1 MRKSGFWPVEG
12 SSHFGP
18 VEKSLVVDKQA
29 CWDVLRASAVSQQ
42 VVARISTVC
51 YGAFCTYLPAQATK
65 DKCFQLA
72 DMQSKTGLNYT
83 HWASLAR
90 CPNQKY

>member
-1 MRKSGFWPVEG
+1 MKKSGFWHVEG
-12 SSHFGP
+12 TALYQR
-18 VEKSLVVDKQA
+18 VERSLVADKKA
-29 CWDVLRASAVSQQ
+29 CWDVPGASTVSQQ
-42 VVARISTVC
+42 VVVRISTVF
-51 YGAFCTYLPAQATK
+51 YGAFCTYLPAQATR

>member
-1 MRKSGFWPVEG
+1 MWPEG
-12 SSHFGP
+12 RTALYHRA
-18 VEKSLVVDKQA
+18 ERSLVVDKKA
-29 CWDVLRASAVSQQ
+29 CWDVLGASAVSQKAA
-42 VVARISTVC
+42 VCISAVC
-51 YGAFCTYLPAQATK
+51 YGAFCACLPAQATR

-72 DMQSKTGLNYT
+72 DMQSKTGLKYT